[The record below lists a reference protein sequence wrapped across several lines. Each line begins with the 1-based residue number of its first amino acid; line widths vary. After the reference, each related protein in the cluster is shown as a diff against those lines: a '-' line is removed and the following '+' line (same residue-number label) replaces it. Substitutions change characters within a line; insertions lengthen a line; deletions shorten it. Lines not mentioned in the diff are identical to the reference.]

1 MGSWY
6 PVIPPHTAFQIPW
19 FGLPS
24 QHKSKILTKN
34 FKNKV
39 LKIATLKSM
48 MTSLAI
54 LLHLTQNM
62 KLPLVQNIYNVF
74 ATYLMVV
81 DQKKEKNNINITCI
95 VVYSCNCLWQ
105 VVVNFLLGGG
115 AVFCSLLVRVSFFFL
130 NPGYYWT

>member
-1 MGSWY
+1 
-6 PVIPPHTAFQIPW
+6 
-19 FGLPS
+19 
-24 QHKSKILTKN
+24 
-34 FKNKV
+34 
-39 LKIATLKSM
+39 M

-95 VVYSCNCLWQ
+95 VVYSCNCL
-105 VVVNFLLGGG
+105 
-115 AVFCSLLVRVSFFFL
+115 
-130 NPGYYWT
+130 